1 VNRRCSLTVANG
13 AAKWEFR
20 QTQWNPGALK
30 WPGNYGF
37 WMHAEIGGMMVELL
51 CKQGVAG
58 SNPAVSTSPIESM
71 LSAILAR

>member
-1 VNRRCSLTVANG
+1 
-13 AAKWEFR
+13 
-20 QTQWNPGALK
+20 
-30 WPGNYGF
+30 
-37 WMHAEIGGMMVELL
+37 MHAEIGGMMVELL